1 MKSMIRD
8 KIVDWMD
15 HPEKLDRES
24 LPLLQELAADFP
36 FYAAAHI
43 LLARNLKN
51 LLDPAFETALKKAAA
66 FAENRIL
73 LHRFMMKNPPQAPKR
88 SFSTKADNLIEKFLK
103 EDPAIKPAGHFVP
116 KHPDRSED
124 SLKEHGDLA
133 SETLARLYL
142 EQGNP
147 DRAIEIYQQLCL
159 LNPEKTAYFA
169 GQIEKI
175 RNNRDSNT

>member
-1 MKSMIRD
+1 MIRD
-8 KIVDWMD
+8 QLIDWMN

-24 LPLLQELAADFP
+24 LPLLQEMAADYPFFP
-36 FYAAAHI
+36 AVHI

-51 LLDPAFETALKKAAA
+51 LQDPSFGPALKKAAA
-66 FAENRIL
+66 YAENRML
-73 LHRFMMKNPPQAPKR
+73 LQRFMLKNPPQPPKR

-103 EDPAIKPAGHFVP
+103 EEPAIKPARHFVP
-116 KHPDRSED
+116 RHPDSSED
-124 SLKEHGDLA
+124 SLREHNDIA

-159 LNPEKTAYFA
+159 LIPEKTAYFA

-175 RNNRDSNT
+175 RTNRDSTT